1 MAKIL
6 KEMQDL
12 EAKNKETVDKMKT
25 KNITDSKSYQ
35 DQLTESKAENSSL
48 RDEASHQKGKC
59 TSLQQ
64 RLREAEL
71 QLNAK
76 IEELEV
82 KRHSKHRRCCI
93 DLH

>member
-35 DQLTESKAENSSL
+35 VLKLIA
-48 RDEASHQKGKC
+48 QK
-59 TSLQQ
+59 LI
-64 RLREAEL
+64 
-71 QLNAK
+71 NH
-76 IEELEV
+76 I
-82 KRHSKHRRCCI
+82 
-93 DLH
+93 